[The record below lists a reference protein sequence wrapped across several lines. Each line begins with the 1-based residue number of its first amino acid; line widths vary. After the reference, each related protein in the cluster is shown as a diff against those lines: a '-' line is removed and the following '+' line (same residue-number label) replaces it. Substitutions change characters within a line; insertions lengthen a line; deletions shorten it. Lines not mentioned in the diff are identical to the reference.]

1 LCLTKIMNDLKAI
14 HNGLDVA
21 GVVGKVVP
29 DEDNERFESNSQ
41 LAVKITCCIMSC
53 A

>member
-1 LCLTKIMNDLKAI
+1 MNDLKAI
-14 HNGLDVA
+14 HNA
-21 GVVGKVVP
+21 AHFIKSFSYVVP

-41 LAVKITCCIMSC
+41 RVFSSVLSITGC